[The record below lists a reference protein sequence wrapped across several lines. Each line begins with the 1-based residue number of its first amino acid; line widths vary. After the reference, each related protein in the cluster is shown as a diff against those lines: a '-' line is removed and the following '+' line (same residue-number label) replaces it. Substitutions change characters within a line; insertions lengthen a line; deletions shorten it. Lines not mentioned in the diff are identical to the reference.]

1 MADNRIRFKIDST
14 FSGEGFN
21 KATKAVKTTS
31 DTVKNTAEGVSALA
45 SQLGT
50 LGGSVGKVS
59 GGVGKLASAISGGPA
74 ALVTAIMTA
83 TFAAAKWL
91 TDMHRGLQKARAEHM
106 AFQREMHEGYQNRL
120 KLYAEK
126 AKQAALD
133 ALEASIDK
141 GLKAIDTIDR
151 LAASYLKLGQAED
164 NAAKSARA
172 VKAAEIDVALAY
184 QGNMDSEDDRKRRE
198 IQAKLDKE
206 MLAYADALEAA
217 KRAQL
222 NANEHVRNTAEKYN
236 TLLGVIDEMKQ
247 AGKDTTKQEEQL
259 QKLSIELSA
268 ARKDLEAAENGV
280 KVAELKHTASVYNLE
295 NEQTRLEEAIQA
307 REEKERAAAESAQ
320 QKANADAEAKRQIA
334 EVTKKGKDEIEAIDA
349 KIAAQKEYIEAIKAA
364 KENLKEG
371 AASEA
376 AHGGDYQYHT
386 DAQGNINDPEDMER
400 AQRYGKRAER
410 EAENQR
416 RHMDSA
422 RGKWQR
428 RQDELKRRLE
438 RARDPKERDKLQ
450 DQIDDLDELLN
461 GSGDADDAQ
470 NALDQLEQE
479 KKNLMQSMQTDIAD
493 IKQKL
498 TDLGLK

>member
-14 FSGEGFN
+14 FSGEGFT
-21 KATKAVKTTS
+21 KASKAVKTTS

-45 SQLGT
+45 SQLGN

-91 TDMHRGLQKARAEHM
+91 TDMHKGLQKAREEHM
-106 AFQREMHEGYQNRL
+106 KLQREMHEGYQNRL

-236 TLLGVIDEMKQ
+236 TLLGVIDEMRQ

-320 QKANADAEAKRQIA
+320 AKANADAEAKRQIA
-334 EVTKKGKDEIEAIDA
+334 EVTKKGKAEIEAIDA
-349 KIAAQKEYIEAIKAA
+349 KIAAQKEYIEAIKTA
-364 KENLKEG
+364 KENMNRG
-371 AASEA
+371 AAYEA
-376 AHGGDYQYHT
+376 EHGGDYNPHR
-386 DAQGNINDPEDMER
+386 DRNGNIDDPEDLEHEQRQRHADDREIANREKHMKS
-400 AQRYGKRAER
+400 AQ
-410 EAENQR
+410 
-416 RHMDSA
+416 
-422 RGKWQR
+422 GKWER
-428 RQDELKRRLE
+428 RKKELQNRLDK
-438 RARDPKERDKLQ
+438 ARDPKERKKLQ
-450 DQIDDLDELLN
+450 DQIDDLDELL
-461 GSGDADDAQ
+461 DASQNPNAAQ

-479 KKNLMQSMQTDIAD
+479 KKNLMQTMQTDISD